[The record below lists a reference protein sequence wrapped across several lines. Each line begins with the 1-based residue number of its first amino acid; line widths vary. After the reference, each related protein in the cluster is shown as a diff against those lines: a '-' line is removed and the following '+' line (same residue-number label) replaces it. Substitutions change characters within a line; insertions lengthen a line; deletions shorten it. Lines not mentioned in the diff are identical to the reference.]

1 VNILIVGAD
10 ITPPWSEGRK
20 KLIHGVA
27 ARLNKIHTV
36 QVITTSNRTINIVEP
51 CPGHQKKT
59 IFSYQK
65 ITKMHQEVNKALSK
79 RVPDVVLHFPF
90 GTLHGLRRIA
100 NVWSMKY
107 IDKQCARYG
116 VRCLTILYSI
126 TKGSREELKRTVREL
141 VVAPG
146 AGWNGLTIT
155 MGTDMGDTN
164 YIDSEHGGK
173 PTVLFMAGLQ
183 AHKEKVLKH
192 ILLERGLEDV
202 VKASPML
209 AEAGVRVIVAIPLLS
224 NSRLRNKLYRRFIKE
239 YPQLDLDLRSSIS
252 IPEIFKETD
261 LYLFPYRK
269 ELTQFIPTS
278 VIEAMRAGR
287 PVVLSDLDMFASL
300 GNEGR
305 TAYLFRRGDS
315 RHLGEV
321 VIKALSNPADRRE
334 KACAAREFV
343 TENWSLDKTVSDIMQ
358 ILAS

>member
-20 KLIHGVA
+20 KLIHDVA
-27 ARLNKIHTV
+27 ARLNQIYTV
-36 QVITTSNRTINIVEP
+36 RVVTTGPITVNIVDS
-51 CPGHQKKT
+51 CSRHQKK
-59 IFSYQK
+59 INFSYQK
-65 ITKMHQEVNKALSK
+65 ITRLHQEVDKTLSK
-79 RVPDVVLHFPF
+79 WVPDAVLHFPF
-90 GTLHGLRRIA
+90 GTFHGLRRIA
-100 NVWSMKY
+100 NVWSMRY

-116 VRCLTILYSI
+116 LRCLTILYSI
-126 TKGSREELKRTVREL
+126 TRGSLEELKRTVREL

-146 AGWNGLTIT
+146 AGWDGLTIT
-155 MGTDMGDTN
+155 MGTDLGDTH
-164 YIDSEHGGK
+164 YIDSKHGGK
-173 PTVLFMAGLQ
+173 PAVLFIAGLQ
-183 AHKEKVLKH
+183 KHKEKVLKH

-202 VKASPML
+202 VKASSIL
-209 AEAGVRVIVAIPLLS
+209 VEAGVRVIVAIPLLS
-224 NSRLRNKLYRRFIKE
+224 NSRLRNKLYQRFMKE
-239 YPQLDLDLRSSIS
+239 CPQLDLDLRSSIS
-252 IPEIFKETD
+252 IPEIFKEID

-278 VIEAMRAGR
+278 VIEAMGAGR

-321 VIKALSNPADRRE
+321 VVKALSNPEDRRE
-334 KACAAREFV
+334 KACAARKFV
-343 TENWSLDKTVSDIMQ
+343 TENWSIDKTVSDIME